1 MKIKFVIDSKY
12 DTEMVYQML
21 KGRDWQDR
29 AISMEIGSEFGHMEI
44 VTSGRVLPVLLHR
57 SPLRSIK
64 PPRFIQPKPTQDQ
77 KPAPKP

>member
-1 MKIKFVIDSKY
+1 LPETY
-12 DTEMVYQML
+12 
-21 KGRDWQDR
+21 RDFT
-29 AISMEIGSEFGHMEI
+29 AVEKNVPVLEIGSEFGHMEI

-64 PPRFIQPKPTQDQ
+64 PPRFTQPKPTQDA